1 MTKKFVISALFLL
14 SSVSLSACDAVR
26 ETFGVANRVP
36 VIASFDYNPKSGIT
50 KNDVITFSVVS
61 NDPEGKPLQY
71 NWTATKGI
79 LTANSGS
86 TVSWRPTKLDNTFE
100 SGLTN
105 VSVLVSDGV
114 MTNTASVNIFING
127 ETITVDSN
135 PVISASPSPS
145 PTAVPSV
152 SVSPTPTAVPTAIPT
167 AAPTVNPTPVATPTA
182 TATVTPVATP
192 VPTPTSTATTVPV
205 VEATPT
211 ASPTTSS
218 TIIVTQ

>member
-1 MTKKFVISALFLL
+1 MKNKFVISAVLLL

-36 VIASFDYNPKSGIT
+36 VIASFDYNPKSGVT

-105 VSVLVSDGV
+105 VSVIVSDGV

-135 PVISASPSPS
+135 PVISASPSPG

-152 SVSPTPTAVPTAIPT
+152 SVSTAPTAVPTAIPT
-167 AAPTVNPTPVATPTA
+167 SAPTVNPTPVATPTA
-182 TATVTPVATP
+182 TVTPVATP
-192 VPTPTSTATTVPV
+192 VPTPTATATTVPV